1 MMVINTLLL
10 IIIDVKIRLFQAS
23 YERKNVNFSKLL
35 SRGKILSVEELV
47 CINCLFHQISIDR
60 HNDGIYYC
68 FTNDCFNNYL
78 MFL

>member
-1 MMVINTLLL
+1 MKGKT
-10 IIIDVKIRLFQAS
+10 F
-23 YERKNVNFSKLL
+23 NFPKLL
-35 SRGKILSVEELV
+35 SRGKVLSVEELV